1 MPADNSN
8 RQLPEELHA
17 LLLQEVQTLRGC
29 LSRLEQVE
37 QERHHAEE
45 ARRQEEQRLHERD
58 KLEAIGRFAGGI
70 AHHFNNLLTV
80 ILGHADLL
88 LSNLQPDSPFCGGAE
103 AIKAAG
109 ERAAALIRQLL
120 TFSHRLPAV
129 PVLLDL
135 NSILSSLAPALRRLL
150 GPDIELTCALES
162 GLAEVRFDPGQLGWL
177 LLALAENARD
187 AMPHGGRLRIQ
198 TSNASADQEPAQ
210 GQGGLRSGRPW
221 VLLTVSDSG
230 HGMDAATRARLFE
243 PFFTTKEVGP
253 RHGLGLATVYWIVRQ
268 SGGHIEGQSELGQGA
283 TFTIYLP
290 RGEGFAGRSEVG

>member
-1 MPADNSN
+1 MPADQSN

-37 QERHHAEE
+37 QDRHQAEE
-45 ARRQEEQRLHERD
+45 ALRQEGQRLHERD
-58 KLEAIGRFAGGI
+58 KLEAIGRLARGI

-80 ILGHADLL
+80 ILGHADVL
-88 LSNLQPDSPFCGGAE
+88 LSNLQPDSPFCESAE
-103 AIKAAG
+103 AIKGAG

-120 TFSHRLPAV
+120 TFSRRPPAE

-162 GLAEVRFDPGQLGWL
+162 GLAEVTADPGQIGWL

-187 AMPHGGRLRIQ
+187 AMPHGGRLSIR
-198 TSNASADQEPAQ
+198 TSNVNPDQEPAQ
-210 GQGGLRSGRPW
+210 GQGGLRPGRPW
-221 VLLTVSDSG
+221 VLLAVSDTG
-230 HGMDAATRARLFE
+230 HGMDEATRARLFE
-243 PFFTTKEVGP
+243 PFFTTKKVGEGT
-253 RHGLGLATVYWIVRQ
+253 GLGLATVYWIVRQ
-268 SGGHIEGQSELGQGA
+268 SSGHIEVQSERGKGA

-290 RGEGFAGRSEVG
+290 RGEVAAGTSEVG